1 MYNANGA
8 GAAKFADISSGISSV
23 AGIGSTIITT
33 LSTISDAKKRREF
46 EQNLSVLTLDQQKKL
61 ERELMD
67 ANSESQRLS
76 ILTSAITQINIQRIT
91 GIADIY
97 AQEERKKRNEQL
109 IIGGVLLVVAVGAI
123 YLITKVK

>member
-97 AQEERKKRNEQL
+97 AKEERKKRNEQL